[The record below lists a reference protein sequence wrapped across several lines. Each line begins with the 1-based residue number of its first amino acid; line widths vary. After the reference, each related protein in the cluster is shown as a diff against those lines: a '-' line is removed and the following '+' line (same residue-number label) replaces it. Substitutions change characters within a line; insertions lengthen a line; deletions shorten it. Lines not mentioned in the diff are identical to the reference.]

1 MLLYVFKVIKG
12 AIVENWLVSQYIV
25 SLLKKKKS
33 LLKLFTSEYYII
45 RTALKN
51 LDLALVHFSLFS
63 NSDIVI
69 LQRT

>member
-25 SLLKKKKS
+25 SLLKKKS
-33 LLKLFTSEYYII
+33 LMKLFTSEYYII